1 MSMFEWSLFLLAA
14 AAGLGG
20 LCLLYTAWKR
30 PGRPFHIAGGWGL
43 LAAALVSGFV
53 ANGDR
58 GLAQISVIV
67 MVTACIYLA
76 IPIMRGVALPVAGV
90 RQRAGVGETPV
101 LSSNRA
107 LSGLAGVWTFLL
119 TGPIAGGIALF
130 SAAGLFKLMRAASVS
145 VATAG
150 ATTIITS
157 VVIWAVV
164 SVLLL
169 MVPRAGRRSAYAGG
183 ALVVSL
189 IAAFAPL

>member
-1 MSMFEWSLFLLAA
+1 MSTFEWSLFLLAA

-20 LCLLYTAWKR
+20 LYILYTAWKR
-30 PGRPFHIAGGWGL
+30 PGRPFHVAGGWALL
-43 LAAALVSGFV
+43 LAAVVAGFV

-67 MVTACIYLA
+67 MVAACIYLA
-76 IPIMRGVALPVAGV
+76 IPMMRGVALPVAGV
-90 RQRAGVGETPV
+90 RQRAGVGDTPV
-101 LSSNRA
+101 LSSNRV

-130 SAAGLFKLMRAASVS
+130 CAAGLFKLMRAASVS

-150 ATTIITS
+150 ATTIIAS

-169 MVPRAGRRSAYAGG
+169 MEPRAGRRSAYAGG
-183 ALVVSL
+183 ALIFSL